1 MLSFIK
7 RYIASIVLF
16 ISILI
21 NSIEINVLGKPAS
34 HFINIQLILIY
45 AFKISNPNLNF
56 SKGISL
62 FVLSIINDALIGHYF
77 GTSGLLFFIVF
88 GVAVYQAS
96 IKLRSVFVSEWISFC
111 IAIFLAYLIF
121 FGIEH
126 LQGHKI
132 IITQILINLALTIFV
147 YPLFW
152 VVISKLLSPNAY
164 R

>member
-1 MLSFIK
+1 MLSFIN

-34 HFINIQLILIY
+34 QFVNIQLILIY

-56 SKGISL
+56 AKGTSL
-62 FVLSIINDALIGHYF
+62 FVISIINDVLIGHYF

-88 GVAVYQAS
+88 GVAAYQAS
-96 IKLRSVFVSEWISFC
+96 IKLRSVFVSEWISFS

-126 LQGHKI
+126 LHGHKI
-132 IITQILINLALTIFV
+132 VISQILINLALTIFV

-152 VVISKLLSPNAY
+152 VVISKILSSNAY

>member
-1 MLSFIK
+1 MLSFVN
-7 RYIASIVLF
+7 RYIASIILF

-21 NSIEINVLGKPAS
+21 NSIDISVLGKTVS

-56 SKGISL
+56 AKGTLL
-62 FVLSIINDALIGHYF
+62 FVLSIINDVLIGHYF

-88 GVAVYQAS
+88 GVAAYQAS
-96 IKLRSVFVSEWISFC
+96 IKLRSVFVSEWISFS
-111 IAIFLAYLIF
+111 IALFLGYFVF
-121 FGIEH
+121 FGLEYFH
-126 LQGHKI
+126 GHKI
-132 IITQILINLALTIFV
+132 AITQILINLALTIFV
-147 YPLFW
+147 YPMFW

>member
-21 NSIEINVLGKPAS
+21 NSVEINVFGKQVL
-34 HFINIQLILIY
+34 HYFNIQLILIY
-45 AFKISNPNLNF
+45 AFKISNPSLNF
-56 SKGISL
+56 AKGTLL
-62 FVLSIINDALIGHYF
+62 FVLSIINDVLIGHYF

-88 GVAVYQAS
+88 AVAAYQAS
-96 IKLRSVFVSEWISFC
+96 IKLRSLFVSEWISFS
-111 IAIFLAYLIF
+111 IAIFLAYFIF
-121 FGIEH
+121 FGIEYFH
-126 LQGHKI
+126 GNKI
-132 IITQILINLALTIFV
+132 IVSQILINLVLTIFV

-152 VVISKLLSPNAY
+152 LFISKLLSTNAY